1 MSRYKT
7 KTYEITD
14 PKALYEAAPHLFG
27 YVPDH
32 ARIKAALKAGFNLPG
47 LQLIPT
53 PIEEAINAKSS
64 GE

>member
-14 PKALYEAAPHLFG
+14 PETLYKSAPHLFG
-27 YVPDH
+27 YTPDH
-32 ARIKAALKAGFNLPG
+32 VRIKAALKAGYPLPG
-47 LQLIPT
+47 LRLIPT

-64 GE
+64 AE